1 MFNPMDKSRQYIQ
14 MCKTSKEIQSKWLQ
28 TPGDL
33 FVNIN
38 NKISFWTTQSSNSFT
53 IKNGFKIGKE
63 NELITIEKFFWL
75 PSLDQLLET
84 AQIKGKSYR
93 DTTFDF
99 FEWTKQKYSQ
109 DSKSADSIFGSLEQ
123 LWLGYVMEKKF
134 SKKWVNDIWRDI

>member
-1 MFNPMDKSRQYIQ
+1 M
-14 MCKTSKEIQSKWLQ
+14 Q

-38 NKISFWTTQSSNSFT
+38 NKISFWTNQSSNSFT
-53 IKNGFKIGKE
+53 IKNGFKIENE
-63 NELITIEKFFWL
+63 NELIKIEKFFWL

-84 AQIKGKSYR
+84 AQIKEKSYR

-123 LWLGYVMEKKF
+123 LWLGYVMEKNF
-134 SKKWVNDIWRDI
+134 SKKWVNDIWKEI